1 MRLTLEANGDNRA
14 DIVALLE
21 QAIAMID
28 LDGESETQGDELSFT
43 IVGE

>member
-43 IVGE
+43 IADE